1 MPAVRKARVARAEAR
16 AEPPVRKPPADRQR
30 FSSVKTPTDKRITKP
45 ILFVGLDVHK
55 ETISV
60 ALAENEGAR
69 EVRSHGTISHDLH
82 ALEKLL
88 RKLQGEGPERREL
101 RVCYEAGP
109 CGFGVAR
116 RLLQLKIDC
125 QVIAPSLIPQKS
137 GDRQKNDKRDALKL
151 ARLHRA
157 GELTAVHIPEPTD
170 EALRDL
176 CRARTDAI
184 NDQRRTRQQLK
195 AQLLRLGYKYTGKT
209 SWNEAHERY
218 LRELVLPHAAHKI
231 VVEEYLQSIGTAGER
246 VARLTSQIEALAQEW
261 RLWPAVQAI
270 MSLRGFQVLSAT
282 LFSSELGRL
291 ERFAH
296 PTHLMA
302 YLGRRK
308 VGQKWAN
315 ALCL

>member
-16 AEPPVRKPPADRQR
+16 AEPPVRKPPASRRR
-30 FSSVKTPTDKRITKP
+30 FSSVKTPTDKRIGKP

-88 RKLQGEGPERREL
+88 HKLQGEGPERRAL
-101 RVCYEAGP
+101 RVCYSRTERDRPRAEPRPNGAAAAAAVNAGP

-157 GELTAVHIPEPTD
+157 GE
-170 EALRDL
+170 
-176 CRARTDAI
+176 
-184 NDQRRTRQQLK
+184 
-195 AQLLRLGYKYTGKT
+195 
-209 SWNEAHERY
+209 
-218 LRELVLPHAAHKI
+218 
-231 VVEEYLQSIGTAGER
+231 
-246 VARLTSQIEALAQEW
+246 
-261 RLWPAVQAI
+261 
-270 MSLRGFQVLSAT
+270 
-282 LFSSELGRL
+282 
-291 ERFAH
+291 
-296 PTHLMA
+296 
-302 YLGRRK
+302 
-308 VGQKWAN
+308 
-315 ALCL
+315 